1 MSENTATG
9 NTSSGDASRETFSA
23 KVISEKIR
31 ERRERV
37 FLALAA
43 VFLCAMTMLNIIG
56 ITRFIDLGFFTL
68 AVGVL
73 PYPIT
78 FLVTD
83 LISELYGQKR
93 ANYLVTVG
101 LVLNFFIL
109 GTLTLGN
116 YLPGVELAAQPPWQT
131 LSLTGEV
138 FLPNGSSVS
147 GDVEL
152 FELLYA
158 TTTGAVFASMMAYIA
173 AQYCDVKLFHF
184 WKRLTNGK
192 HLWLRNNGSTIFS
205 QIVDSVIVISVTFG
219 AAFMAGTI
227 SLAVMLSY
235 MWSNYLFK
243 LTVALLDTPF
253 IYLGVHYLKRYLEL
267 TDEEVLAHIHD

>member
-1 MSENTATG
+1 MSDSIPAH
-9 NTSSGDASRETFSA
+9 
-23 KVISEKIR
+23 IR

-37 FLALAA
+37 FLAMAA

-78 FLVTD
+78 FLMTD

-93 ANYLVTVG
+93 ANYLVSVG

-109 GTLTLGN
+109 GTLTLGM
-116 YLPGVELAAQPPWQT
+116 YLPAVEPAAQPPWQT
-131 LSLTGEV
+131 LSLNGEV
-138 FLPNGSSVS
+138 FLPNGTSVE

-152 FELLYA
+152 FRILYA
-158 TTTGAVFASMMAYIA
+158 TTSGAVFASMMAYIA

-192 HLWLRNNGSTIFS
+192 HLWLRNNGSTVVS
-205 QIVDSVIVISVTFG
+205 QLVDSLVVISVTFG

-227 SLAVMLSY
+227 SLAVMLNY
-235 MWSNYLFK
+235 MWSNYVFK
-243 LTVALLDTPF
+243 LCVALLDTPF
-253 IYLGVHYLKRYLEL
+253 IYLGVHYLKKYLEMS
-267 TDEEVLAHIHD
+267 DEEVLAHIHD